1 MYNFDKKASMPKKV
15 QYVSRKNKKALRKKT
30 YFGLLFI
37 IIIAVII
44 ALVFL
49 LFSLYYPKRNKP
61 VDKQSSSYSKSGPLF
76 RKDGRLIITPDN
88 KSTPILLDIE
98 IADND
103 EERMQGLMYRFSLLE
118 NAGMLFLFSND
129 EPRSFWMKDTYISLD
144 IIYINS
150 NKEIVS
156 IQKYTQ
162 PKSTYAIPSEKPAM
176 YVLEVNAGFTD
187 KYGINPGDKI
197 DFSH

>member
-1 MYNFDKKASMPKKV
+1 MSNKSKA
-15 QYVSRKNKKALRKKT
+15 VSRKKIKPVRKKPS
-30 YFGLLFI
+30 FGRLFL

-44 ALVFL
+44 VLAFLVF
-49 LFSLYYPKRNKP
+49 SIYTPKRNNQP
-61 VDKQSSSYSKSGPLF
+61 NKQSSSYSKSGPSF
-76 RKDGRLIITPDN
+76 RKDGRLSIIPANSSD
-88 KSTPILLDIE
+88 KIWLDIE
-98 IADND
+98 IADN
-103 EERMQGLMYRFSLLE
+103 EEKRMQGLMYRQSLME
-118 NAGMLFLFSND
+118 NEGMLFIFTND
-129 EPRSFWMKDTYISLD
+129 EPRSFWMKNTFIPLD

-150 NKEIVS
+150 RKEIVS

-162 PKSTYAIPSEKPAM
+162 PKSTYSIPSEKPAM